1 MCSEGRKEKRSMKRK
16 LNFILIL
23 SLLFA
28 MAACTK
34 QQLVLQPDQ
43 ETDRTYYEAL
53 NTFNQADREFTKA
66 LVKYNTWC
74 EKLEY
79 RAACSKTDPYWFKA
93 NTVLSTWGDI
103 VESRKQDTIAQGN
116 YRDAL
121 KALKSK
127 VLMELPDYQW

>member
-1 MCSEGRKEKRSMKRK
+1 MKK
-16 LNFILIL
+16 QLNFILIL

-43 ETDRTYYEAL
+43 EKDRAYYEAL
-53 NTFNQADREFTKA
+53 STFNQADRQFTQA

-74 EKLEY
+74 EKPEY
-79 RAACSKTDPYWFKA
+79 TAACTKTDPYWHKA
-93 NTVLSTWGDI
+93 NTVLSTWEEI
-103 VESRKQDTIAQGN
+103 VESRKQDTTAQGN

-127 VLMELPDYQW
+127 VLMELPNYQW

>member
-1 MCSEGRKEKRSMKRK
+1 MKRH
-16 LNFILIL
+16 LNFIFIL

-43 ETDRTYYEAL
+43 ETDRAYYEAL
-53 NTFNQADREFTKA
+53 NTFRQADREFTRI
-66 LVKYNTWC
+66 LVKYNAWC
-74 EKLEY
+74 EKPEY
-79 RAACSKTDPYWFKA
+79 TAACSKTDPYWIKA
-93 NTVLSTWGDI
+93 NSLLSTWGEI
-103 VESRKQDTIAQGN
+103 VGSRKQDTVAQGN